1 MYRIKEVMIEK
12 GIKSKDLAE
21 KLGKTKQYISNVV
34 NGSANVSMQM
44 LSEIANALDVP
55 LWMLIA
61 SREEVFGNQS
71 TTIVCPKCG
80 SRFKLEEESDNE

>member
-21 KLGKTKQYISNVV
+21 RLGKTKQYISNVT

-44 LSEIANALDVP
+44 LSDIATALGVP
-55 LWMLIA
+55 VWQLIA
-61 SREEVFGNQS
+61 SREEVFGDQS
-71 TTIVCPKCG
+71 NIITCPKCG
-80 SRFKLEEESDNE
+80 ARFKLEEDTPNE